1 MKTLPAFIKNLYL
14 WNKSEWSSKL
24 AETPFLMAFSGAVNE
39 KTDKI
44 LCTFGNIHMGY
55 IRDFKFRIST
65 SRIFRAFLYFQNTI
79 NLADPIT
86 WKKPYWI

>member
-55 IRDFKFRIST
+55 IRDFKFGFPPVEFFVPFYT
-65 SRIFRAFLYFQNTI
+65 FRTQ
-79 NLADPIT
+79 
-86 WKKPYWI
+86 